1 MDLWPKTFEGVLA
14 TARAYLRRHWRSAL
28 RVRQKLLPSEEAL
41 HLLLAGGVGVIGGL
55 INLIFYW
62 AVEGAQSLFSG
73 RLGRELT
80 AVLAALDPPTRVLVP
95 TLGGLGAGLV
105 LFWGFRFAGKYR
117 TTNLLEVVVAGDGRL
132 PFRVGVIRAISSL
145 ISISTGASI
154 GREGGI
160 TQLSATAASKWG
172 QLARWQPYR
181 LRLLVACGAAAGMS
195 AAYNAPITGAIFAA
209 HIVLGNFSMNLF
221 APLLCSSVVAAML
234 SRSFFGVRLWYAVP
248 NYEFTSITQLPWFVA
263 LGFLAGVL
271 GAVFLRLLRG
281 SGDLFKK
288 IERLPVR
295 MAAGGLLVGTI
306 ALAYPEVWGN
316 GYTIAN
322 SFIQRP
328 PEERVLVGIFLA
340 KLLATVIT
348 VGSGAVGG
356 VITPT
361 LFLGAGLGS
370 IVGLELH
377 HAHLVSVQMPV
388 GIFALVGMGSVFAA
402 TTRSPLLALVMIL
415 EISLNYS
422 LMPALM
428 LGCAISILVSRRLHP
443 NSIYTEPLRLRGLEV
458 ESSRLGAATEQ
469 TIGDLM
475 RAPVPPVRENA
486 SLPAIAE
493 RFLGSSNNF
502 LPVVDGQGRLLG
514 VVALQDLK
522 EHLGAGRELSAVIA
536 ADVMRPLPP
545 RLRPG
550 QKLLDA
556 LPTLLASEQRN
567 IPVVNN
573 FEEDRLIG
581 SMPRAEG
588 LAVLSE
594 AISAGAGMTAS
605 AEVIARQTPARP
617 GPPPAAR

>member
-1 MDLWPKTFEGVLA
+1 M
-14 TARAYLRRHWRSAL
+14 RRHWRKAL
-28 RVRQKLLPSEEAL
+28 QVRQKLFPSEDAF
-41 HLLLAGGVGVIGGL
+41 HLLMAAGVGVLGGL
-55 INLIFYW
+55 GNLIFYW
-62 AVEGAQSLFSG
+62 AVEGAQSLYSAHQGSVFTG
-73 RLGRELT
+73 ILT
-80 AVLAALDPPTRVLVP
+80 ARDMASRVLAPM
-95 TLGGLGAGLV
+95 LGGLGAGLV

-117 TTNLLEVVVAGDGRL
+117 STNLLEVVVAGDGRL
-132 PFRVGVIRAISSL
+132 PFRVGIIRAISSL
-145 ISISTGASI
+145 ISIGTGASI

-172 QLARWQPYR
+172 QWARWQPYR

-234 SRSFFGVRLWYAVP
+234 SRSFFGVRLWYAAP
-248 NYEFTSITQLPWFVA
+248 NYEFTSIAQLPWFVV
-263 LGFLAGVL
+263 LGIAAGVL
-271 GAVFLRLLRG
+271 GAVFLKLLRA
-281 SGDLFKK
+281 SGGLFKK
-288 IERLPVR
+288 VERLPVR
-295 MAAGGLLVGTI
+295 MAAGGLLVGTM
-306 ALAYPEVWGN
+306 ALAFPEVWGN
-316 GYTIAN
+316 GYTIA
-322 SFIQRP
+322 SGIVESP
-328 PEERVLVGIFLA
+328 PAEKVLIGIFLA

-370 IVGLELH
+370 ILGIELQRHGLAPADL
-377 HAHLVSVQMPV
+377 PV
-388 GIFALVGMGSVFAA
+388 GVFALAGMGSVFAA
-402 TTRSPLLALVMIL
+402 TTRSPLLAMVMIL

-428 LGCAISILVSRRLHP
+428 IGCAVSIIVSRRLHP
-443 NSIYTEPLRLRGLEV
+443 HSIYTEPLRLRSLEV

-486 SLPAIAE
+486 TLPEIAE
-493 RFLGSSNNF
+493 RFLASPNNF
-502 LPVVDGQGRLLG
+502 LPVVDGQGRLVG
-514 VVALQDLK
+514 IVALQDLK
-522 EHLGAGRELSAVIA
+522 GWLGAGPELSAVIA
-536 ADVMRPLPP
+536 ADVMRPPPP

-556 LPTLLASEQRN
+556 LPVLLASELRN

-573 FEEDRLIG
+573 FEEDRLLG

-594 AISAGAGMTAS
+594 AISASASMTAS
-605 AEVIARQTPARP
+605 TEVIAKNTPAPP